1 MSQSKNIPKPPK
13 LPTTKQIET
22 SQKPLPQTDGVQK
35 LPEEKPPQG
44 QIAES
49 SSPEIKPTTAE
60 LDLDAEQ
67 NLGMSDL
74 KKP

>member
-13 LPTTKQIET
+13 LPTTKQLET

-35 LPEEKPPQG
+35 SPEEKPSQG
-44 QIAES
+44 QIAE

-60 LDLDAEQ
+60 LDLDREQ

>member
-22 SQKPLPQTDGVQK
+22 LQKPLPQTDVVQK
-35 LPEEKPPQG
+35 TPDEKPSQG
-44 QIAES
+44 QIAEP

-60 LDLDAEQ
+60 LDLDREQ
-67 NLGMSDL
+67 NLGRSDL